1 MASIMNPRGILI
13 VVGSRFL
20 IWLLKVFMQTYER
33 HSRPSNLS
41 KKPKLVDIPVTLSE
55 TLIIYKQTVVIPTII
70 ELRGIIQTKR
80 PNFDG
85 LVEKKYVNAIN
96 TNENVLII
104 SEISPKLVM
113 GNIMPIAKSTSVT
126 PRKPNPMGKPR
137 YRSSLVSM

>member
-33 HSRPSNLS
+33 HRRPSNLS
-41 KKPKLVDIPVTLSE
+41 KKPKLVDIPVTLSGS
-55 TLIIYKQTVVIPTII
+55 LIIYKQTVAIPTII

-113 GNIMPIAKSTSVT
+113 GNIIPIAKSTSVT

-137 YRSSLVSM
+137 YCSSLVSM